1 VGGDVPD
8 LFSYCIPV
16 DDGAAPNPFWGTCT
30 LVICKPKIRKVAKVG
45 DWVVG
50 TGSHNS
56 PLGDIA
62 TKVVYAMRVTEKLT
76 MQKYNVRTQQVLKE
90 KVPDW
95 ENTDLRRRV
104 GDSIYDF
111 TVFPYVIRKSVH
123 DEGNRARDLSGKY
136 ALLSTHFYY
145 FGDHPVELPSTLHGV
160 IKAGQGHKRLKD
172 HGVVTRFI
180 AWIDGLGH
188 KPNSLL
194 GDPQYK
200 DLKKRCILDAEED
213 E

>member
-1 VGGDVPD
+1 MPD

-30 LVICKPKIRKVAKVG
+30 LVICKPAIRRTATVG
-45 DWVVG
+45 DWVIG
-50 TGSHNS
+50 TGSRNS
-56 PLGDIA
+56 PLGDI
-62 TKVVYAMRVTEKLT
+62 TMKVVYAMQVTEKIT
-76 MQKYNVRTQQVLKE
+76 MQKYNSRTQRVLQE

-95 ENTDLRRRV
+95 ESQDFRRRV

-111 TVFPYVIRKSVH
+111 TVHPYVIRRSVH
-123 DEGNRARDLSGKY
+123 DERNRERDLSGKY

-145 FGDHPVELPSTLHGV
+145 FGDHPIELPESLRSV
-160 IKAGQGHKRLKD
+160 IKAGRGHRHLREQD
-172 HGVVTRFI
+172 LIGRFVT
-180 AWIDGLGH
+180 WVDGLGH
-188 KPNSLL
+188 KPNTLL

-200 DLKKRCILDAEED
+200 DLKKRCMLDEEED